1 MPVRQHANRGAL
13 SHPLPEVTALQAIDV
28 VKFGAT
34 LVLVMAGVRIAQTKM
49 DPDGAPSRALAFL
62 FR

>member
-1 MPVRQHANRGAL
+1 M
-13 SHPLPEVTALQAIDV
+13 QAIDV

-34 LVLVMAGVRIAQTKM
+34 LILVMAGVRVAQTKM
-49 DPDGAPSRALAFL
+49 NPDSAPSRALAFL

>member
-1 MPVRQHANRGAL
+1 M
-13 SHPLPEVTALQAIDV
+13 QAIDV